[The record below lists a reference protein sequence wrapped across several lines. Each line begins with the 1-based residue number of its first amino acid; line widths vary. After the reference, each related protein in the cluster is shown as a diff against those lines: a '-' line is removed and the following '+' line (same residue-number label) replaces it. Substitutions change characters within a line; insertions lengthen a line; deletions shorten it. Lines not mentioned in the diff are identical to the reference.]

1 MGHLG
6 VELVLH
12 LARQRFYWPGMQE
25 DIKFFITK
33 VCKCNYQKKPAVHT
47 RAPKCHIPA
56 TAPFEIISDN
66 LHFEKAGEGM
76 NIFW

>member
-6 VELVLH
+6 VERVLH

-33 VCKCNYQKKPAVHT
+33 VCKCIKRNLQS
-47 RAPKCHIPA
+47 IPDLPCVIYGYS
-56 TAPFEIISDN
+56 TI
-66 LHFEKAGEGM
+66 
-76 NIFW
+76 